1 MKTSPALASFDDFGN
16 WIPALPPEENR
27 PPLVFADAKPR
38 PPRDFP
44 IEAGDL
50 ACIQGRQ
57 ISLSSVLYAPGAA
70 GFEVGVAFYVYC
82 AFSGAHLF
90 SVKIFRYGVSGGR
103 LRRLP
108 DLVEPSEGFS
118 GPGVEGFV
126 EAFLTEIGDERPI
139 RKFRVIC
146 ASLALEALTAWTT
159 ATKPQPQPKQR

>member
-38 PPRDFP
+38 PPRDLP

-50 ACIQGRQ
+50 ACIQGRH
-57 ISLSSVLYAPGAA
+57 ISLASVLYAPGSA

-90 SVKIFRYGVSGGR
+90 TVKIFRYGVSGGR

-108 DLVEPSEGFS
+108 DLAEPSDGFS

-126 EAFLTEIGDERPI
+126 EAFLTEIGSERPI

-159 ATKPQPQPKQR
+159 ATKPQRF

>member
-1 MKTSPALASFDDFGN
+1 MKTSPALASFDGFGN
-16 WIPALPPEENR
+16 WIPGIPSEENR
-27 PPLVFADAKPR
+27 PPLVFAEETKPR

-50 ACIQGRQ
+50 ACIQGRH
-57 ISLSSVLYAPGAA
+57 ISLASVLYAPGAA

-90 SVKIFRYGVSGGR
+90 TVKIFRYGVSGGR

-108 DLVEPSEGFS
+108 DLAEPSEGFS
-118 GPGVEGFV
+118 GPGVESFV
-126 EAFLTEIGDERPI
+126 EAFLSEIGSERPI

-159 ATKPQPQPKQR
+159 ATKPQRF

>member
-16 WIPALPPEENR
+16 WIPGLPSEERR
-27 PPLVFADAKPR
+27 PPLVFAETPKPL

-50 ACIQGRQ
+50 ACIQGRH
-57 ISLSSVLYAPGAA
+57 ISLASVLYAPGSA
-70 GFEVGVAFYVYC
+70 GFEAGVAFYVYC

-90 SVKIFRYGVSGGR
+90 TAKIFRYGVSGGR

-118 GPGVEGFV
+118 GPGVKSFV
-126 EAFLTEIGDERPI
+126 EAFLTEIGDERPL

-159 ATKPQPQPKQR
+159 ATKPQRF